1 MATALQTLVLTVN
14 RTKELYHPIDR
25 PEFDSSWERV
35 RRCDDRL
42 AMMLRFLVSNGHKLD
57 ELSVVDLGCS
67 YGWFVSEFSKQ
78 GCCAIGVDRD
88 PAALKIGRIAYA
100 LHADQV
106 IQTEIMAFL
115 RSCNRTFDV
124 VLLLS
129 ILQDFAQRPDFGSP
143 EELLKRIDA
152 ITESYLFLE
161 TGQNHEQWYRNKL
174 FQWGDDFIINLIL
187 QHTSF
192 NHVLPLGVGSDNVGS
207 YSDNYARTLFVC
219 LRS

>member
-88 PAALKIGRIAYA
+88 PAALKIGRIAYG
-100 LHADQV
+100 LHAEQS
-106 IQTEIMAFL
+106 IQTGIMTFL

-174 FQWGDDFIINLIL
+174 FNLIL